1 MGGLTTFGGL
11 GAGCCWEAVLG
22 GLDKGEGFR
31 MGEMDSILVRARPE
45 VRGLGLEVV
54 IASVGRPVDFVMMV
68 G

>member
-1 MGGLTTFGGL
+1 M
-11 GAGCCWEAVLG
+11 G